1 MKMSK
6 VFGRFAA
13 LIMLLMLLCTGA
25 MAGEIGELT
34 TPTPAPVQE
43 LDDDEIGEM
52 GAVSTPSEES
62 APAAVPAGLRFTL
75 DACVFD
81 EENQWLYSTG
91 STVSWHNLPEGSR
104 VGYVA
109 YICNDSDVPV
119 TIELGDIVGDKA
131 YSHGEQTINAAS
143 YLRLRRWFAD
153 KSEDAFSASVTIA
166 GVPVISRDIVFNL
179 DGAPEGLKCEA
190 GVCEIAG
197 GKVIAELGDSARWS
211 ALDVG
216 SSLGY
221 YLTVWNEGEAD
232 ITVTVVE
239 FEDGKEYVF
248 APLTIA
254 PGKAYRLPNA
264 VSASYTGEKQLYWV
278 VNGEKILDKTLTYE
292 Q

>member
-6 VFGRFAA
+6 VFSRFLA
-13 LIMLLMLLCTGA
+13 LIMLLTFLCPCV
-25 MAGEIGELT
+25 MADEIGEMA
-34 TPTPAPVQE
+34 TPAPAQKT
-43 LDDDEIGEM
+43 DGDEIGEM
-52 GAVSTPSEES
+52 GAVTVPAGES

-91 STVSWHNLPEGSR
+91 NTVSWHNLPEGCK

-109 YICNDSDVPV
+109 FVYNDNTVPV
-119 TIELGDIVGDKA
+119 TIELGDIVDGQ
-131 YSHGEQTINAAS
+131 SFTHGEQTINDIS
-143 YLRLRRWFAD
+143 YLRLRRWFDD
-153 KSEDAFSASVTIA
+153 KSEEAFAASVTIG

-179 DGAPEGLKCEA
+179 DGAPAGLRCEA
-190 GVCEIAG
+190 GICEIAG
-197 GKVIAELGDSARWS
+197 DRVIAELGDSAKWS